1 MLDIV
6 KWANPTARELTIYV
20 DPLIAVEL
28 AKFRYV
34 DISLCRDKDRDLL
47 QDDNEWYT
55 TFNEATIWAT
65 TPQLCNLFATLL
77 TYCNL
82 QDEQKF
88 FIEQLLAKKGVNTE
102 KHNILQITMTPK
114 ITTNNHFIEEELN
127 YNTMTLEYEANISY
141 NQLNID
147 QNEAFHKVIESVL
160 RQEPKIFFIY
170 GHGIFI

>member
-1 MLDIV
+1 
-6 KWANPTARELTIYV
+6 
-20 DPLIAVEL
+20 
-28 AKFRYV
+28 
-34 DISLCRDKDRDLL
+34 
-47 QDDNEWYT
+47 
-55 TFNEATIWAT
+55 
-65 TPQLCNLFATLL
+65 
-77 TYCNL
+77 
-82 QDEQKF
+82 
-88 FIEQLLAKKGVNTE
+88 
-102 KHNILQITMTPK
+102 MTPK